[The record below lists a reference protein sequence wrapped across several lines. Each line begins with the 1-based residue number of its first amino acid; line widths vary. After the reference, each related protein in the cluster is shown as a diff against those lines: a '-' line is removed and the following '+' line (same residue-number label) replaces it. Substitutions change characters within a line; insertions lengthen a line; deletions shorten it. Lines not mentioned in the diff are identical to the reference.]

1 MFDLLIQNVM
11 VADGSGEKAF
21 LGDIALDKGKILKTA
36 PHLDADN
43 AGRVLDARELWAAP
57 GFIDIHR
64 HADGA
69 VFRSGFGEG
78 ELFQGLTTI
87 VSGNCGMSAAPLL
100 SQKQSIVEQ
109 NQQAVIGS
117 LPKEADCTSMK
128 TYLSSVRRHGT
139 PLHFEMLCGLGTLL
153 AQYGGYAPG
162 DKAPLLP
169 VQKALEQAL
178 SEGALGVSM
187 GIGYAPEFHYTL
199 EELLTYLAPLK
210 NSGLPVTVH
219 MRQEGDGMVDG
230 IKEAI
235 ALCRRL
241 HTPVEVS
248 HLKAIGKK
256 NWHKSVKKALLL
268 LRQAREEG
276 LPIYQDVYP
285 YTAGSTQLMHV
296 LPPEEDW
303 RDFLRAETKE
313 RIARRIETGTD
324 FENILR
330 LCGYENVLVGAV
342 GNPALKQWEGLSL
355 SEAAQKAGK
364 EPLDFLLRLLHKDE
378 GRTAMVDFIT
388 CEEDIEE
395 ILRDEETCLISDA
408 IYPASGCPHPRVA
421 GAFVR
426 MLEEYVEKRRVLSR
440 EEAIRRM
447 TSLPANRMRLG
458 DRGRIAPGC
467 RGDLVLFRP
476 ESVRDTGAYNR
487 PLSLAEGVEYVFVD
501 GRPAIWQG
509 RFYP

>member
-1 MFDLLIQNVM
+1 MFDLLIQNAM

-21 LGDIALDKGKILKTA
+21 LGDIALDKGKILKVSPRLHA
-36 PHLDADN
+36 EN
-43 AGRVLDARELWAAP
+43 AGRVLDAEGLWAAP

-69 VFRSGFGEG
+69 VFRSGFGEA

-100 SQKQSIVEQ
+100 TEKRGIVEQ
-109 NQQAVIGS
+109 NQQAVMGV
-117 LPKEADCTSMK
+117 LPKEADCTSMDA
-128 TYLSSVRRHGT
+128 YLSAVRRHGT

-153 AQYGGYAPG
+153 AQYGGYGPKE
-162 DKAPLLP
+162 KAPVLP
-169 VQKALEQAL
+169 VQKALERAL
-178 SEGALGVSM
+178 SQGALGVSM

-199 EELLTYLAPLK
+199 EELLTYLEPLK
-210 NSGLPVTVH
+210 NSGIPVTVH

-230 IKEAI
+230 VREAI
-235 ALCRRL
+235 ALSRRL

-256 NWHKSVKKALLL
+256 NWRKSVKKALELL
-268 LRQAREEG
+268 HRAREEG

-303 RDFLRAETKE
+303 RNFLRPGTKE

-324 FENILR
+324 FENILC

-342 GNPALKQWEGLSL
+342 ENPALKQWEGFSL
-355 SEAAQKAGK
+355 SEAAQRAGE
-364 EPLDFLLRLLHKDE
+364 EPLGFLLWLLHEDA

-395 ILRDEETCLISDA
+395 ILRDKETCLISDA

-421 GAFVR
+421 GAFAR
-426 MLEEYVEKRRVLSR
+426 MLEEYVEKRQVLSG

-447 TSLPANRMRLG
+447 TSLPAKRMRLR

-476 ESVRDTGAYNR
+476 ESMRDTGKYNR

-501 GRPAIWQG
+501 GRPAIWRG
-509 RFYP
+509 RIYP